1 MGAKATKFP
10 ILTNCNPYRPLGHG
24 SHMAKS
30 ETFFIRAQV
39 ETDVTGETRQEIEI
53 DLGAYVNLGLKQS
66 TLLRVHSIQQQIC
79 DSQGLVPLIDGASGA
94 GVHRYA
100 FCNTAITTKRYIDTA
115 DPKSMPQLNDDA
127 TMYSAAVVG
136 ENANTDD
143 DNGQYTH
150 DTDIAPQ
157 HLATGYLVGV
167 DNLYLYAAAD
177 DAFAETVFVN
187 VLLECTLE
195 SATQSNAV
203 ALALSQQ

>member
-1 MGAKATKFP
+1 MTD
-10 ILTNCNPYRPLGHG
+10 
-24 SHMAKS
+24 HMARS

-39 ETDVTGETRQEIEI
+39 QANVTTEERQEVEI

-79 DSQGLVPLIDGASGA
+79 DDQGLVPTIDGASAA

-100 FCNTAITTKRYIDTA
+100 FCNSAITTKRYVDTA
-115 DPKSMPQLNDDA
+115 DPKSMPQLFDDA
-127 TMYSAAVVG
+127 TMYTAAVIG
-136 ENANTDD
+136 ENANTDV
-143 DNGQYTH
+143 DNGIYTH

-157 HLATGYLVGV
+157 HMMSGYLVGV

-177 DAFAETVFVN
+177 DAFAEDVFVN

>member
-1 MGAKATKFP
+1 
-10 ILTNCNPYRPLGHG
+10 
-24 SHMAKS
+24 MAKG

-39 ETDVTGETRQEIEI
+39 ETDTSNEERQEAVI

-66 TLLRVHSIQQQIC
+66 TLLRVHSVQQQIC
-79 DSQGLVPLIDGASGA
+79 DKQGLVPTIDGAASA

-100 FCNTAITTKRYIDTA
+100 FCNSAITTKRYIDTA
-115 DPKSMPQLNDDA
+115 DPKSMPQLFDDS
-127 TMYSAAVVG
+127 TMYSAAVIG
-136 ENANTDD
+136 ENANTDT
-143 DNGQYTH
+143 DNGIYSH

-157 HLATGYLVGV
+157 HLSTGYLVGV

-177 DAFAETVFVN
+177 NAFAEDVFVN
-187 VLLECTLE
+187 VLLECSLE

>member
-1 MGAKATKFP
+1 
-10 ILTNCNPYRPLGHG
+10 
-24 SHMAKS
+24 MAKS
-30 ETFFIRAQV
+30 DMFFIRAQV
-39 ETDVTGETRQEIEI
+39 QANVSTEERQETVI

-66 TLLRVHSIQQQIC
+66 TLLRVHSVQQQLC
-79 DSQGLVPLIDGASGA
+79 DAQGLVPTIDPATSA
-94 GVHRYA
+94 GVHKYA
-100 FCNTAITTKRYIDTA
+100 FCNSAITTKRYIDTA

-127 TMYSAAVVG
+127 TMYSAAVIG
-136 ENANTDD
+136 ENANTDI
-143 DNGQYTH
+143 DNGIYTH

-157 HLATGYLVGV
+157 HMMGGYLVGV
-167 DNLYLYAAAD
+167 DNLYLYCASD

>member
-1 MGAKATKFP
+1 
-10 ILTNCNPYRPLGHG
+10 
-24 SHMAKS
+24 MAKS

-39 ETDVTGETRQEIEI
+39 ETDVTNETRQKIEI

-79 DSQGLVPLIDGASGA
+79 DSQGLVPTIDGASGA

-100 FCNTAITTKRYIDTA
+100 FCNSAITTKRYIDTA

-136 ENANTDD
+136 ENANTDV

-157 HLATGYLVGV
+157 HLSTGYLVGV

>member
-1 MGAKATKFP
+1 MTD
-10 ILTNCNPYRPLGHG
+10 
-24 SHMAKS
+24 HMAKS
-30 ETFFIRAQV
+30 DPFFIRAQV
-39 ETDVTGETRQEIEI
+39 QANVTTEERQEVEI

-66 TLLRVHSIQQQIC
+66 TLLRVNSVQQQLC
-79 DSQGLVPLIDGASGA
+79 DAQGLVPTIDGAAGA

-100 FCNTAITTKRYIDTA
+100 FCNSAITTKRYIDTA
-115 DPKSMPQLNDDA
+115 DAKSMPQLNDDA
-127 TMYSAAVVG
+127 TMYSAAVIG
-136 ENANTDD
+136 ENANTDV
-143 DNGQYTH
+143 DNGIYTH

-157 HLATGYLVGV
+157 HMMSGYLVGV

-177 DAFAETVFVN
+177 DAFAEDVFVN

>member
-1 MGAKATKFP
+1 
-10 ILTNCNPYRPLGHG
+10 
-24 SHMAKS
+24 MAKG

-39 ETDVTGETRQEIEI
+39 ETDVTNETREESVI

-66 TLLRVHSIQQQIC
+66 TLLRVHSVQQQIC
-79 DSQGLVPLIDGASGA
+79 DDQGLVPTIDGAAGA

-100 FCNTAITTKRYIDTA
+100 FCNSAITTKRYIDTA
-115 DPKSMPQLNDDA
+115 DPKSMPQLFDDS
-127 TMYSAAVVG
+127 TMYSAAVIG
-136 ENANTDD
+136 ENANTDV
-143 DNGQYTH
+143 DNGIYSH

-157 HLATGYLVGV
+157 HLSTGYLVGV

-187 VLLECTLE
+187 VLLECSLE

>member
-1 MGAKATKFP
+1 
-10 ILTNCNPYRPLGHG
+10 
-24 SHMAKS
+24 MAKG

-39 ETDVTGETRQEIEI
+39 ETDVTNETREESVI

-66 TLLRVHSIQQQIC
+66 TLLRVHSVQQQIC
-79 DSQGLVPLIDGASGA
+79 DDQGLVPTIDGAAGA

-100 FCNTAITTKRYIDTA
+100 FCNSAITTKRYIDTA
-115 DPKSMPQLNDDA
+115 DPKSMPQLFDDS
-127 TMYSAAVVG
+127 TMYSAAVIG
-136 ENANTDD
+136 ENANTDV
-143 DNGQYTH
+143 DNGIYSH

-157 HLATGYLVGV
+157 HLSTGYLVGV

-177 DAFAETVFVN
+177 NAFAETVLVN
-187 VLLECTLE
+187 VLLECSLE